1 MEVEESDN
9 PACAGFVF
17 SPRNPPQALRY
28 WYFAGTRI
36 GIANVFR
43 VATSADPWSTTNFN
57 LLNALRK
64 DDGEGLLLVTTVDNT

>member
-28 WYFAGTRI
+28 WYFAGTRK
-36 GIANVFR
+36 GIANVFQGC
-43 VATSADPWSTTNFN
+43 NFGGS
-57 LLNALRK
+57 LIHH
-64 DDGEGLLLVTTVDNT
+64 